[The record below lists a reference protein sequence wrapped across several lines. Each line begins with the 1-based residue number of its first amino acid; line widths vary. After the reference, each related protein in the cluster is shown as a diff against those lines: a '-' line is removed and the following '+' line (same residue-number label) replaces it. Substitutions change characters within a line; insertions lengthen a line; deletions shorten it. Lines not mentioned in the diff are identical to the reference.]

1 MAKTRINC
9 DQNAISLCYNRVQG
23 GMRMFT
29 ITPAKAA
36 SMLKK
41 IACPECGEKVPRVG
55 LLLGSKIKG
64 LTFRCRKCGRLWEVK
79 TE

>member
-1 MAKTRINC
+1 
-9 DQNAISLCYNRVQG
+9 
-23 GMRMFT
+23 MFT